1 MVGGLFVNSVSMN
14 EVIAPINGKGGLYLG
29 DINAAKAQ
37 AELEYSGIGCVV
49 TVVLYD
55 PTTT

>member
-1 MVGGLFVNSVSMN
+1 MDKSKMVGGLFVNSVSMN

-37 AELEYSGIGCVV
+37 A
-49 TVVLYD
+49 
-55 PTTT
+55 